1 MAQPQ
6 PPPQPQHL
14 TQSFSP
20 PVSSP
25 SPGAPSPVNG
35 GGLPPPFKRQRLS
48 PLPQSQSPYASPSFG
63 TLQLPQHQPQHQ
75 SPMSVNGAN
84 MNSNINPNMNA
95 NMNPNINVNMGTNM
109 NTNMNNNMTMNGIPQ
124 TPAPPPPPPGAM
136 GPPSRPADK
145 ATDAAELTDVLASSG
160 IDVRE
165 EEAYLTSSYSGPG
178 VQAQQPPRPQQPPIP
193 QQQPPPPT
201 VNTSFNSQGSATG
214 TVSATPSFGESSPYK
229 PPMTQDSFYT
239 EPPLQPPAPFKD
251 PNEPTRED
259 TEAARRAQYHLQ
271 HSFLL
276 TKVLE
281 QKLQKRGFELGVRIP
296 AEGLYH
302 PVPGRQQPIEV
313 TGPDGSS
320 IIRSG
325 QTILNQT
332 GAPLLDI
339 LSLMSISCEE
349 RLRTVVDYSSTLAK
363 SRRAHSHGV
372 VPTEWKD
379 VAASV
384 DAVNGNA
391 ENPSTPA
398 KRPLSATEQTGTKTI
413 SEKYR
418 LLMDRDNSGEDT
430 RAAKRAK
437 RSATAILGEGGPSRS
452 ESVDIPG
459 SGATTPIGERAPNI
473 DKKGMSKKEA
483 KKLMDAKA
491 NEAQQHQQSVE
502 TARMATNSMLS
513 GRMFGTKKSYSWLN
527 RGSAGGSGFS
537 TPSRV
542 NTATPTATP
551 DKAGRSG
558 EPAAAPIKR
567 LGTWREDKEKGS
579 GIQVRDVLF
588 MLELDGR
595 GPRHVQKAYSK
606 DVKED
611 RAD

>member
-1 MAQPQ
+1 MAQP
-6 PPPQPQHL
+6 PPPQGQHY
-14 TQSFSP
+14 TPSFSP
-20 PVSSP
+20 PQTSP
-25 SPGAPSPVNG
+25 SPGAPSPIPNG
-35 GGLPPPFKRQRLS
+35 GIPPPKRQRLS

-63 TLQLPQHQPQHQ
+63 TLQLPPNQ
-75 SPMSVNGAN
+75 SAPY
-84 MNSNINPNMNA
+84 NA
-95 NMNPNINVNMGTNM
+95 NNL
-109 NTNMNNNMTMNGIPQ
+109 NGVAPPS
-124 TPAPPPPPPGAM
+124 TPGPPPPPPPPPSGTM
-136 GPPSRPADK
+136 GPPSRPVEK

-165 EEAYLTSSYSGPG
+165 EEAFLTSSYSGPG
-178 VQAQQPPRPQQPPIP
+178 VQAQQAPRPQQPPAP
-193 QQQPPPPT
+193 QQLHHQPPPPPAA
-201 VNTSFNSQGSATG
+201 VNTSFSSQPSTTG
-214 TVSATPSFGESSPYK
+214 TAPSTPSFGDNSHYK
-229 PPMTQDSFYT
+229 PPPTQDSFYT
-239 EPPLQPPAPFKD
+239 ESASQPPAPFKD

-259 TEAARRAQYHLQ
+259 SEAARRAQYHLQ

-339 LSLMSISCEE
+339 LSLMSIACEE
-349 RLRTVVDYSSTLAK
+349 RLRSVVDYSSTLAR

-372 VPTEWKD
+372 VPADWKD
-379 VAASV
+379 VASAASV
-384 DAVNGNA
+384 TNGSA

-398 KRPLSATEQTGTKTI
+398 KRPNPATDQQGTR
-413 SEKYR
+413 SLLEKYR
-418 LLMDRDNSGEDT
+418 IIAEKDNSSEDA
-430 RAAKRAK
+430 RAMKRAK
-437 RSATAILGEGGPSRS
+437 RSASAILGDGVASRA

-459 SGATTPIGERAPNI
+459 SGASTPIGEKAPSI
-473 DKKGMSKKEA
+473 DKKTLTKKEA
-483 KKLMDAKA
+483 KKLIDAKA
-491 NEAQQHQQSVE
+491 SEAQQHQQSVE

-513 GRMFGTKKSYSWLN
+513 GRMFGAKKSYSWLN
-527 RGSAGGSGFS
+527 RGSAAGSGFS

-542 NTATPTATP
+542 NTATPTAGSE
-551 DKAGRSG
+551 KAGRSG
-558 EPAAAPIKR
+558 EPAPAPAKR
-567 LGTWREDKEKGS
+567 LGSWREDKAKGA
-579 GIQVRDVLF
+579 GIQVRDIVF

>member
-1 MAQPQ
+1 MAQ
-6 PPPQPQHL
+6 PQPQHL

-20 PVSSP
+20 PGSSP

-35 GGLPPPFKRQRLS
+35 GVPPPFKRQRLS

-63 TLQLPQHQPQHQ
+63 TLQLPQHQPT
-75 SPMSVNGAN
+75 PLNGAN
-84 MNSNINPNMNA
+84 L
-95 NMNPNINVNMGTNM
+95 G
-109 NTNMNNNMTMNGIPQ
+109 MNGMPQ
-124 TPAPPPPPPGAM
+124 SPAPPPPPPGAM
-136 GPPSRPADK
+136 GPPSRPAEK

-193 QQQPPPPT
+193 QQQPPPPA
-201 VNTSFNSQGSATG
+201 VNTSFTSQASTTG
-214 TVSATPSFGESSPYK
+214 TVSATPSFGEPSPYK
-229 PPMTQDSFYT
+229 PPTTQDSFYA
-239 EPPLQPPAPFKD
+239 EPPTQPPAPFKD

-349 RLRTVVDYSSTLAK
+349 RLRTVVDYSSTLAR

-372 VPTEWKD
+372 VPADWKD
-379 VAASV
+379 VAASAN
-384 DAVNGNA
+384 AVNGNV

-398 KRPLSATEQTGTKTI
+398 KRPLSATDQHQQATKSM

-418 LLMDRDNSGEDT
+418 LLMDRDNSSEDV

-437 RSATAILGEGGPSRS
+437 RSASAILGEGGASRA
-452 ESVDIPG
+452 ESVEIPG
-459 SGATTPIGERAPNI
+459 SGASTPIGERAPSL

-483 KKLMDAKA
+483 RKLMDAKA
-491 NEAQQHQQSVE
+491 SEAQQHQQSVE
-502 TARMATNSMLS
+502 TARLATNSMLS

-527 RGSAGGSGFS
+527 RGSATGSGFS

-542 NTATPTATP
+542 NTATPPAST
-551 DKAGRSG
+551 DKPGRSG
-558 EPAAAPIKR
+558 EPAAAPAKR
-567 LGTWREDKEKGS
+567 LGTWREDKDKGA